1 MGKRKKRA
9 EKPRR
14 VRIARSDG
22 SVGSLEK
29 RISKDYGLPYGS
41 VRLIGPDGKDK
52 RSDAKIKSLLREW
65 GL

>member
-1 MGKRKKRA
+1 MAKKAKRS

-14 VRIARSDG
+14 VRIARVDG

-29 RISKDYGLPYGS
+29 RISKDYGLPLGS
-41 VRLIGPDGKDK
+41 VRIVGPDGKDK
-52 RSDAKIKSLLREW
+52 RSDAKIRSLLHEW